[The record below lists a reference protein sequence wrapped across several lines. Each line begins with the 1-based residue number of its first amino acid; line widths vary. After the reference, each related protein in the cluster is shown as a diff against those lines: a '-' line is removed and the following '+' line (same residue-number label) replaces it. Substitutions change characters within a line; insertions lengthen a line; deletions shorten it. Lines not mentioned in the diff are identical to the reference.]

1 MATTATRTSRADRL
15 VEAVGESD
23 LDQLLVGDL
32 VNPGDSSR
40 EAQADVFWLSGFTG
54 TSALCLISADARLFL
69 TDFRYVERAER
80 EVGDALERAQVE
92 GQLIADVAKRLRGRV
107 GFDPSHTSVA
117 ALRKLEETAA
127 DGVELIAAERL
138 VSQLRRRKDPDEL
151 RRIAEAAKLADEIYE
166 WTLERGLVGRTERE
180 VRLAGEQRMRE
191 LGAEDPSFPTIVAAG
206 ENAALPH
213 HETSDREIGAGELV
227 IIDMGALVD
236 GYCSDCTRTFATG
249 ELDDERVAAYELV
262 QAAQA
267 AGLEAIAPGVAGRD
281 ADAVARERIDAGGL
295 GEHFGH
301 GLGHGVGIEIHEAPR
316 LAKTSEDTLIEG
328 DVVTVEP
335 GVYLAG
341 RFGIRIEDLVTVT
354 ADGFQN
360 LSGVPKDL
368 RYTG

>member
-1 MATTATRTSRADRL
+1 MTTTATRTSRVERL
-15 VEAVGESD
+15 VESVGESE

-54 TSALCLISADARLFL
+54 TSALCVISADERLFL

-80 EVGDALERAQVE
+80 EVGAALERAQVE

-107 GFDPSHTSVA
+107 GFDASNTSVA
-117 ALRKLEETAA
+117 ALRKLEEAA
-127 DGVELIAAERL
+127 PEGVELIAAERL
-138 VSQLRRRKDPDEL
+138 VSRLRRRKDADEL
-151 RRIAEAAKLADEIYE
+151 QRIAEAAKLADEVYE

-180 VRLAGEQRMRE
+180 VRLAAEQRMRE
-191 LGAEDPSFPTIVAAG
+191 LGADDPSFPAIVAAG

-213 HETSDREIGAGELV
+213 HEASDREIRGGELV

-249 ELDDERVAAYELV
+249 ELDDEREAAYELV
-262 QAAQA
+262 RVAQA
-267 AGLEAIAPGVAGRD
+267 AGLESIAPGVGGRD
-281 ADAVARERIDAGGL
+281 ADAVARERIEAGGL

-301 GLGHGVGIEIHEAPR
+301 GLGHGVGIEVHEAPR
-316 LAKTSEDTLIEG
+316 LAKTSEDTLVEG

-335 GVYLAG
+335 GVYLRG
-341 RFGIRIEDLVTVT
+341 RFGIRIEDLVAVT
-354 ADGFQN
+354 GDGSRN
-360 LSGVPKDL
+360 LSSLSKDL
-368 RYTG
+368 RRID